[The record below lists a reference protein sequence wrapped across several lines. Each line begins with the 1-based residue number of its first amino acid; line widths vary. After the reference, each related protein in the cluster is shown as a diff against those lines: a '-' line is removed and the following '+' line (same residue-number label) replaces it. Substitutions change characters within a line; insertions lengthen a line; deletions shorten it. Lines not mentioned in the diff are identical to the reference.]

1 MSPETVT
8 IAIAAFVILLGMILA
23 SQPIWLSLA
32 VSGAL
37 GLFLLDGAGVATSAI
52 GSTAYSSTSKY
63 ALVIVPMFVLMGVF
77 AHRAGLAVDVFAL
90 AERATRKL
98 PGGLGVATIL
108 ACGGFSAVTG
118 SSVATVATIG
128 RISVDQMTKHGYRA
142 NAAAA
147 LVALGATL
155 GVLIPP
161 SVLMVIFAILTGQSI
176 GHLLLAGLVPG
187 LLTMFAYMIA
197 VVIFYKRGFF
207 TPRTAKELALVEH
220 HSAAI
225 GERLGGAGVMHSTGA
240 STEVTIDDRRRT
252 TALEGPRPLTAHNYV
267 GAVYVLLL
275 FVTVIGGMYSGLFT
289 STEAGAVAAAVALV
303 VLMVRIAK
311 TGVREMFRSL
321 KNAFV
326 EAASVNSMI
335 FALLFGGAI
344 FAFFLLK
351 TGLPNTVAESVI
363 DANLPP
369 LVVVVVSLIML
380 IILGAFLDEVSILL
394 IVVPLLWP
402 VIDQMGIDGI
412 WYGVLAMK
420 ATAIGL
426 VAPPVGINVF
436 VASGVSKHVS
446 AERIYQAVLPFF
458 IVELVVIVLLILF
471 PDIATFLP
479 NLMLGTG

>member
-1 MSPETVT
+1 VSPEIVTV
-8 IAIAAFVILLGMILA
+8 AVAAFAILVGMILVA
-23 SQPIWLSLA
+23 QPIWLSLA
-32 VSGAL
+32 VSGAV

-52 GSTAYSSTSKY
+52 GSTAYTSTSKY

-77 AHRAGLAVDVFAL
+77 AHRAGLAIDVFAL

-128 RISVDQMTKHGYRA
+128 RISVDQMTKHGYRP

-207 TPRTAKELALVEH
+207 TPKTAQELALVEQ

-225 GERLGGAGVMHSTGA
+225 GERLGAMGASPSTGA
-240 STEVTIDDRRRT
+240 SVGTVIGD
-252 TALEGPRPLTAHNYV
+252 APPAVVIAAPPQLTARNYM

-275 FVTVIGGMYSGLFT
+275 FVTVIGGMYSGMFT
-289 STEAGAVAAAVALV
+289 STEAGAVAAGIALL
-303 VLMVRIAK
+303 VLVVRIAK
-311 TGVREMFRSL
+311 SGVREVVGSL
-321 KNAFV
+321 KRAFI
-326 EAASVNSMI
+326 EAASVNTMI

-351 TGLPNTVAESVI
+351 TGLPSIVAESVI

-369 LVVVVVSLIML
+369 LVVVIVSLIML

-402 VIDQMGIDGI
+402 VIDQMGVDGI

-436 VASGVSKHVS
+436 VASGISKNVS

-458 IVELVVIVLLILF
+458 IVELVVIVVLILF
-471 PDIATFLP
+471 PGIATFLP
-479 NLMLGTG
+479 DLMLSAG

>member
-1 MSPETVT
+1 MSPEIVTVT
-8 IAIAAFVILLGMILA
+8 LTAFVILLGMILVA
-23 SQPIWLSLA
+23 QPIWLSLA
-32 VSGAL
+32 VSGAI

-52 GSTAYSSTSKY
+52 GSTAYTSTSKY

-77 AHRAGLAVDVFAL
+77 AQRAGLALDVFAL

-187 LLTMFAYMIA
+187 LLTMLAYMIA
-197 VVIFYKRGFF
+197 VIIFYKRGFF
-207 TPRTAKELALVEH
+207 TPRTAKELELVEQ

-225 GERLGGAGVMHSTGA
+225 SERLGGSGVSNSTGA
-240 STEVTIDDRRRT
+240 STVVLTGGPQTATI
-252 TALEGPRPLTAHNYV
+252 EGPPRLTARNYM
-267 GAVYVLLL
+267 GAVYVLIL

-289 STEAGAVAAAVALV
+289 STEAGAVAAGVALI
-303 VLMVRIAK
+303 VLVVRIAK
-311 TGVREMFRSL
+311 SGVREVFGSL
-321 KNAFV
+321 AKAFV

-351 TGLPNTVAESVI
+351 TGLPSTFAELVI

-369 LVVVVVSLIML
+369 LVVVIVSLIML

-402 VIDQMGIDGI
+402 VIEQMGVDGI

-458 IVELVVIVLLILF
+458 IVELVVIALLISF
-471 PDIATFLP
+471 PGIATLLP
-479 NLMLGTG
+479 DLMLGSG

>member
-1 MSPETVT
+1 VSPEIVTV
-8 IAIAAFVILLGMILA
+8 AIAAFVILVGMILVA
-23 SQPIWLSLA
+23 QPIWLSLA
-32 VSGAL
+32 VSGAV

-52 GSTAYSSTSKY
+52 GSTAYTSTSKY

-77 AHRAGLAVDVFAL
+77 AHRAGLAIDVFAL

-187 LLTMFAYMIA
+187 LLTMLAYMIA
-197 VVIFYKRGFF
+197 VIIFYKRGFF
-207 TPRTAKELALVEH
+207 TPRTAQELALVEQ
-220 HSAAI
+220 HSAAV
-225 GERLGGAGVMHSTGA
+225 GKRLAGVSVARSTGA
-240 STEVTIDDRRRT
+240 GANDAMGDPPPARI
-252 TALEGPRPLTAHNYV
+252 EGSQRLTVRNYM

-275 FVTVIGGMYSGLFT
+275 FVTVIGGMYSGIFT
-289 STEAGAVAAAVALV
+289 STEAGAVAAGIALLVLV
-303 VLMVRIAK
+303 VRISK
-311 TGVREMFRSL
+311 SGVREVFGSL
-321 KNAFV
+321 KRAFI

-351 TGLPNTVAESVI
+351 TGLPSLVAESVI

-369 LVVVVVSLIML
+369 LVVIIVSLIML

-402 VIDQMGIDGI
+402 VIDQMGVDGI

-436 VASGVSKHVS
+436 VASGISKHVS

-471 PDIATFLP
+471 PGIATFLP
-479 NLMLGTG
+479 NLMLSAG